1 MSITL
6 EALGFTKEELQQRVI
21 DQLCEQILH
30 GYRTDDDS
38 GEDSSFSTSVQAQLR
53 QEAQKRINE
62 AVQAIGEKY
71 ILPNVTSYLE
81 ALCLQETTK
90 WGEKKGEPITFIE
103 YLTKRAEH
111 FMNEQV
117 DGNGKGKSEGDSYH
131 WTGKQSRI
139 THLIH
144 AHLQYN
150 IETAMK
156 NALSI
161 ATSAITS
168 GITETVKLK
177 LAEVQ
182 KQIQVNVKTQ

>member
-30 GYRTDDDS
+30 GYRADDDN
-38 GEDSSFSTSVQAQLR
+38 GEESSFSSNVQAQIR
-53 QEAQKRINE
+53 QESQKRINE
-62 AVQAIGEKY
+62 AVQAIGEKH
-71 ILPNVTSYLE
+71 ILPNVTAYLE

-103 YLTKRAEH
+103 YLTRRAEH

-117 DGNGKGKSEGDSYH
+117 DSSGKSKAEGDSYH
-131 WTGKQSRI
+131 WKGSQSRI
-139 THLIH
+139 THLVH
-144 AHLQYN
+144 HHLQFS

-168 GITETVKLK
+168 GIAETVKLK

-182 KQIQVNVKTQ
+182 QQIKVNVKTQ